1 MPTLPPDAV
10 ARYRRDG
17 FYFPIRVF
25 SAAEAQAYR
34 RRLEDVERAHGGR
47 LGREL
52 RHKGHLLFT
61 WLDDLIRHPRILDAV
76 EDVLGP
82 NLLCWSSSFFIKEAR
97 DPAFVSW
104 HQDSTYWGL
113 SEPDVVTAWVAF
125 SESSIESGAMRMV
138 PGTHREQVAHRET
151 FAPDNLLSRGQELL
165 VEVDEAAAVDV
176 VLHPGEMSL
185 HHVRMFH
192 GSPPNRSADR
202 RIGYAI
208 RYVPTHVR
216 QLADVRDTA
225 TLVRGVDTY
234 HHFDPEVAPES
245 DLAPAAR
252 ERYAAIM
259 ARQGDLLYRGTPRG
273 AVQVDI
279 PDRRQRE

>member
-1 MPTLPPDAV
+1 MKALSPDAV

-25 SAAEAQAYR
+25 SPEEARGYR
-34 RRLEDVERAHGGR
+34 ARLEAVERAHGGP
-47 LGREL
+47 LGGQL
-52 RHKGHLLFT
+52 RHKSHLLFT
-61 WLDDLIRHPRILDAV
+61 WLDRLVRHPGILDPV
-76 EDVLGP
+76 EAILGP
-82 NLLCWSSSFFIKEAR
+82 NLFCWSSSFFIKEAR

-138 PGTHREQVAHRET
+138 PGTHREQVAHRDT
-151 FAPDNLLSRGQELL
+151 FAAGNLLSRGQEIV
-165 VEVDEAAAVDV
+165 VEVDESRAVDV
-176 VLHPGEMSL
+176 VIHPGEMSL

-208 RYVPTHVR
+208 RYLPTHVR
-216 QLADVRDTA
+216 QLAETRDSA
-225 TLVRGVDTY
+225 TLVRGVDEY
-234 HHFDPEVAPES
+234 RHFDHEA
-245 DLAPAAR
+245 APAGDLDAAALAQH
-252 ERYAAIM
+252 AAIM
-259 ARQGDLLYRGTPRG
+259 ERQGEILYRGTKAERF
-273 AVQVDI
+273 
-279 PDRRQRE
+279 RR

>member
-1 MPTLPPDAV
+1 MTDSTSP
-10 ARYRRDG
+10 
-17 FYFPIRVF
+17 
-25 SAAEAQAYR
+25 SACSRPR
-34 RRLEDVERAHGGR
+34 RRPAIARGSRRSRRERGGP
-47 LGREL
+47 LGGEL

-61 WLDDLIRHPRILDAV
+61 WLDELIRHPRILDAV

-138 PGTHREQVAHRET
+138 PGTHTEQVAHRDT
-151 FAPDNLLSRGQELL
+151 FAPDNLLSRGQEIM
-165 VEVDEAAAVDV
+165 VEVDEARAVDV
-176 VLHPGEMSL
+176 VLRPGEMSL

-192 GSPPNRSADR
+192 GSPPNRSARPPHRLRDPLHPDAR
-202 RIGYAI
+202 APGRGD
-208 RYVPTHVR
+208 
-216 QLADVRDTA
+216 ADSA

-234 HHFDPEVAPES
+234 HHFDHEEPPAA
-245 DLAPAAR
+245 DLDPAAR
-252 ERYAAIM
+252 AQPRRHHAAAGRAALPRHHRRALPL
-259 ARQGDLLYRGTPRG
+259 ARG
-273 AVQVDI
+273 QVLHC
-279 PDRRQRE
+279 RQFVAM